1 MDELDKSYKMGGY
14 YAIVGAV
21 LGIVL
26 NFVFFMLYYKPLI
39 AAQAVICGDGC
50 VMVITYLLPVFTDVG
65 ILAGVLYAVSAV
77 GFFKKEKWAYPAAVT
92 ANVLGL
98 WTSFWPM
105 IPIMDVMAKMETDP
119 AFFPVYLFI
128 FLPNIILYFLINK
141 HTGKRNWGRILVGL
155 LTGMALI
162 MGFINGT
169 ASLNISFVKNLHGE
183 DSSLYVLS
191 SRLFWLASL
200 GYGLITVAI
209 MTIPEKEWVRML
221 GVGSAII
228 CMLFGFP
235 MGIITTIAKDEFSMY
250 LGAPLMSVVLLILFL
265 IPALWNKI
273 IKPDE
278 K

>member
-1 MDELDKSYKMGGY
+1 MDELEKSYKIGGY

-26 NFVFFMLYYKPLI
+26 NFVFFMLNYKPLI
-39 AAQAVICGDGC
+39 AAQAIICGDGC
-50 VMVITYLLPVFTDVG
+50 VMVITYMLPVFTDIG
-65 ILAGVLYAVSAV
+65 IIAGVLYAVSAV
-77 GFFKKEKWAYPAAVT
+77 GFFKNEKWAYPLAVT
-92 ANVLGL
+92 ANVLAL
-98 WTSFWPM
+98 WTSFWPN
-105 IPIMDVMAKMETDP
+105 IPIMDAMAKMDTP
-119 AFFPVYLFI
+119 LTPVYLFI

-162 MGFINGT
+162 MAFINGT
-169 ASLNISFVKNLHGE
+169 ASLNISYVKNLQGA

-191 SRLFWLASL
+191 SRLFWLAAL
-200 GYGLITVAI
+200 GYGLITVGI
-209 MTIPEKEWVRML
+209 MCFPKEWVRML
-221 GVGSAII
+221 GVGCAIPT
-228 CMLFGFP
+228 MLFGFP
-235 MGIITTIAKDEFSMY
+235 MGYLTTIAKGEFSMY
-250 LGAPLMSVVLLILFL
+250 LGAPLMSVLLLIIFL

>member
-1 MDELDKSYKMGGY
+1 MDELDKSYKIGGY

-26 NFVFFMLYYKPLI
+26 NFVFFMLNYKPLI
-39 AAQAVICGDGC
+39 AAQAIICGDGC
-50 VMVITYLLPVFTDVG
+50 VMVITYMLPVFTDIG
-65 ILAGVLYAVSAV
+65 IIAGVLYAVSAV
-77 GFFKKEKWAYPAAVT
+77 GFFKEEKWAYPLAVT
-92 ANVLGL
+92 ANVLAL
-98 WTSFWPM
+98 WTSFWPN
-105 IPIMDVMAKMETDP
+105 IPIMDAMAKMDTP
-119 AFFPVYLFI
+119 LTPVYLFI

-162 MGFINGT
+162 MAFINGT

-191 SRLFWLASL
+191 SRLFWLAAL
-200 GYGLITVAI
+200 GYGLITIGI
-209 MTIPEKEWVRML
+209 MCFPKEWVRML
-221 GVGSAII
+221 GVGCAIPT
-228 CMLFGFP
+228 MLFGIP
-235 MGIITTIAKDEFSMY
+235 MGIITTIAKGEISMY
-250 LGAPLMSVVLLILFL
+250 LGAPVMSAVLLLIFL